1 MKIFW
6 KIFLSILSIVT
17 VMYLVFGGALLYA
30 SFNNSLNREIQ
41 REVSENKMFMNMLK
55 TSLSVSVE
63 DDNRLEE
70 NVIKPRNLYET
81 VWDKTDTISNYV
93 IPREWKSTGEAP

>member
-30 SFNNSLNREIQ
+30 SFNNSLKMCIRDRANALMAIPNLICLLALSGVIAK
-41 REVSENKMFMNMLK
+41 EVERFQPEVDKAKRKNK
-55 TSLSVSVE
+55 
-63 DDNRLEE
+63 
-70 NVIKPRNLYET
+70 
-81 VWDKTDTISNYV
+81 
-93 IPREWKSTGEAP
+93 

>member
-41 REVSENKMFMNMLK
+41 REVSENEMFMNMLK
-55 TSLSVSVE
+55 TSLSVSV
-63 DDNRLEE
+63 
-70 NVIKPRNLYET
+70 
-81 VWDKTDTISNYV
+81 
-93 IPREWKSTGEAP
+93 